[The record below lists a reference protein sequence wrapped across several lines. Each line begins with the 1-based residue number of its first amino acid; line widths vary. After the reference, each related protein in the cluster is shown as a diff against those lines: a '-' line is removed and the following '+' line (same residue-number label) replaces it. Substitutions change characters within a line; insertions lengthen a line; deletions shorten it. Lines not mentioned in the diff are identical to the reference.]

1 MASAEYHWVLE
12 RGSWEN
18 ETQHILFLKQKKAY
32 EYAATHV
39 SGKHVLD
46 YGVGSDFGTLLLSQH
61 ASRVVGVD
69 VFPKTIAFCK
79 KFHRKPNTKF
89 IRIRDSYTTPFP
101 DNHFDVVTSFQ
112 VIEHIKDVE
121 RYLRELHR
129 VLKPGGTIIITTPNK
144 EYRLLPFQKPW
155 NDDHLREYSKQGLQK
170 EMQAVFPKAEIL
182 AVSGTPEV
190 VAIEHARVK
199 QSPVHVYILNPAKRI
214 IKRLA
219 PRAVRRIS
227 QKSDTGLAHAEQYY
241 VPTYTTDDF
250 CVQDDTSM
258 ALDWVARAE
267 K

>member
-1 MASAEYHWVLE
+1 MVSAEYHWVLE

-39 SGKHVLD
+39 SGKQVLD
-46 YGVGSDFGTLLLSQH
+46 YGVGSGFGTLLLSQH

-112 VIEHIKDVE
+112 VIEHVKDVE
-121 RYLRELHR
+121 RYLCELRR

-144 EYRLLPFQKPW
+144 GYRLLPFQKPW
-155 NDDHLREYSKQGLQK
+155 NGEHIREYSNHGLQK
-170 EMQAVFPKAEIL
+170 EMRKVFPSVNIL

-199 QSPVHVYILNPAKRI
+199 QSPVRVYIINPVKRI
-214 IKRLA
+214 IRRLA
-219 PRAVRRIS
+219 PSVAQRVKH
-227 QKSDTGLAHAEQYY
+227 KSVTDLVNNSQYY

-250 CVQDDTSM
+250 CVQDDTS
-258 ALDWVARAE
+258 AAHDWVARAE

>member
-46 YGVGSDFGTLLLSQH
+46 YGVGSGFGTLVLSQH
-61 ASRVVGVD
+61 ASRVIGVD

-112 VIEHIKDVE
+112 VIEHVEDVE
-121 RYLRELHR
+121 RYLYELHR

-144 EYRLLPFQKPW
+144 GYRLLPFQKPW
-155 NDDHLREYSKQGLQK
+155 NDEHIREYSKKGLQK
-170 EMQAVFPKAEIL
+170 EMGKVFPGVNIF
-182 AVSGTPEV
+182 AVSGAPEV

-199 QSPVHVYILNPAKRI
+199 QSPIHVYVLNPFTRI

-219 PRAVRRIS
+219 PRVVRHIS
-227 QKSDTGLAHAEQYY
+227 YKSDTDLAHTTQYY
-241 VPTYTTDDF
+241 IPTYTTDDF
-250 CVQDDTSM
+250 CVQDDASD
-258 ALDWVARAE
+258 ALDWVAVAE